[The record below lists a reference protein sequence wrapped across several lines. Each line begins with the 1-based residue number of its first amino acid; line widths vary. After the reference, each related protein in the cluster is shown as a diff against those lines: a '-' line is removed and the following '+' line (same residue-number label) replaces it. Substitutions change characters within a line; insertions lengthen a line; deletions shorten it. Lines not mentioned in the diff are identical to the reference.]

1 MLVLIARHYKP
12 DLVFQAH
19 QLLDQVCQLLDPKVH
34 KNSVLR
40 SAGEAYAV
48 DLLNTMDMLINEK
61 RAPRYLIPSEQLGKV
76 PLGALSIRDEV
87 SVSARLESLEENL
100 RKVCTLFEKQQGGG
114 QPTADTASKLDGLE
128 KKLETLNTKLSQMM
142 TPAPSFAN
150 VASAQGPGL
159 PSIAVTPPGQV
170 AHGGQDGAG
179 ALGTGVGGRRPRL
192 GSNSVKRK
200 VEETHQED
208 AEGFKKPGRPRQRK
222 TASGSSQVQ
231 VADVGEYIAGAEFY
245 IGNTDGRTNA
255 ETIKTVLTRCAAAVD
270 GGIDLVVDKVE
281 LLTKERDPRTKC
293 WKVAVPFRFK
303 SIMEKDEVYPA
314 GWKHRTFFGSRNT
327 KEKRPRLDQAN
338 GIEQQVLNE
347 QQQEAEKAKHVN
359 HLDVDVERRNQL
371 LEDRMS
377 GQSAQT
383 MNS

>member
-1 MLVLIARHYKP
+1 MVEGP
-12 DLVFQAH
+12 DL
-19 QLLDQVCQLLDPKVH
+19 DQMLPK
-34 KNSVLR
+34 
-40 SAGEAYAV
+40 
-48 DLLNTMDMLINEK
+48 EK
-61 RAPRYLIPSEQLGKV
+61 LG
-76 PLGALSIRDEV
+76 
-87 SVSARLESLEENL
+87 
-100 RKVCTLFEKQQGGG
+100 
-114 QPTADTASKLDGLE
+114 
-128 KKLETLNTKLSQMM
+128 
-142 TPAPSFAN
+142 
-150 VASAQGPGL
+150 
-159 PSIAVTPPGQV
+159 
-170 AHGGQDGAG
+170 
-179 ALGTGVGGRRPRL
+179 
-192 GSNSVKRK
+192 
-200 VEETHQED
+200 
-208 AEGFKKPGRPRQRK
+208 KPGRPRQRK
-222 TASGSSQVQ
+222 TAPGSSQVQ

-347 QQQEAEKAKHVN
+347 QQQEAEKAKHMN

-383 MNS
+383 MNF